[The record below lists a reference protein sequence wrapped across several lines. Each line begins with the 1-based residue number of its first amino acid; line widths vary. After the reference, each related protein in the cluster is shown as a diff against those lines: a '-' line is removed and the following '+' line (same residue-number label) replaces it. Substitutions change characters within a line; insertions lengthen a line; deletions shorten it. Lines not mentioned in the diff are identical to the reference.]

1 MWVQCVCVLGERE
14 STGTAQAQP
23 SRSLSLPLSSS
34 PSPLHS
40 TNNKHQR
47 THTPHI
53 PPHIPHTNT
62 HTACMHPLVILH
74 SRTHWCYI
82 RARVCRQL
90 PFCTPFCTRTRH
102 TKAPCLAARAKIRH
116 VLRKLQAPFDTC
128 EREGRDRQEENG
140 AATRGHS
147 GFMHATHR
155 HVWPVAYWCS
165 RASCADPSNPPS
177 QPTKKKV
184 QFALSTHAACLCLRF
199 FWIVFR
205 TGKQKSCSIIGKNHS
220 KHG

>member
-1 MWVQCVCVLGERE
+1 MGTCSVCVCVCWER
-14 STGTAQAQP
+14 GRGRAQAQAQAQP
-23 SRSLSLPLSSS
+23 SRSLS
-34 PSPLHS
+34 PSPLLS
-40 TNNKHQR
+40 SFSPFPTNNKHQH

-62 HTACMHPLVILH
+62 HTACMHPVVILH
-74 SRTHWCYI
+74 SRTHCCYI

-116 VLRKLQAPFDTC
+116 VLRTFQAPFDTC

-184 QFALSTHAACLCLRF
+184 QFALSTHAVCLCLRF
-199 FWIVFR
+199 F
-205 TGKQKSCSIIGKNHS
+205 
-220 KHG
+220 

>member
-1 MWVQCVCVLGERE
+1 MGACGCVCVCWGR
-14 STGTAQAQP
+14 GRAQAQAQAQP
-23 SRSLSLPLSSS
+23 SRSLSLPLSSH
-34 PSPLHS
+34 PPPLHS
-40 TNNKHQR
+40 PPTTTP
-47 THTPHI
+47 THTYPH
-53 PPHIPHTNT
+53 PTHIPHTNT
-62 HTACMHPLVILH
+62 HTACMHPVVILH

-116 VLRKLQAPFDTC
+116 VLRKFQAPFDTC

-177 QPTKKKV
+177 QPTK
-184 QFALSTHAACLCLRF
+184 R
-199 FWIVFR
+199 
-205 TGKQKSCSIIGKNHS
+205 KSNLH
-220 KHG
+220 

>member
-1 MWVQCVCVLGERE
+1 MSACVCGCGCGYMQCVCVCVGRGGEHRH
-14 STGTAQAQP
+14 STGTAKQIP
-23 SRSLSLPLSSS
+23 LPFSSH
-34 PSPLHS
+34 PPPIPLHS
-40 TNNKHQR
+40 PPTTTP
-47 THTPHI
+47 THTYPH
-53 PPHIPHTNT
+53 PTHIPHTNT

-116 VLRKLQAPFDTC
+116 VLRKFQAPFDTC

-177 QPTKKKV
+177 QPTK
-184 QFALSTHAACLCLRF
+184 R
-199 FWIVFR
+199 
-205 TGKQKSCSIIGKNHS
+205 KSNLH
-220 KHG
+220 

>member
-1 MWVQCVCVLGERE
+1 MCVGVGVGACSVCVCVLGERE
-14 STGTAQAQP
+14 STGTGTGTAKQI
-23 SRSLSLPLSSS
+23 PLSPSLLFSFS
-34 PSPLHS
+34 PPF
-40 TNNKHQR
+40 HQQQTPTHTYP
-47 THTPHI
+47 THTPT
-53 PPHIPHTNT
+53 HIPHTNT
-62 HTACMHPLVILH
+62 HTACMHPVVILH

-116 VLRKLQAPFDTC
+116 VLRKFQAPFDTC

-184 QFALSTHAACLCLRF
+184 QFALSTRAVCLCLRF
-199 FWIVFR
+199 F
-205 TGKQKSCSIIGKNHS
+205 
-220 KHG
+220 

>member
-1 MWVQCVCVLGERE
+1 MSACVWVWVWVWVHAVSVGVGRGGEHRHRHRH
-14 STGTAQAQP
+14 SQADP
-23 SRSLSLPLSSS
+23 SPSLSLLSSS
-34 PSPLHS
+34 SPPFP
-40 TNNKHQR
+40 TNNKHQH
-47 THTPHI
+47 THTPT
-53 PPHIPHTNT
+53 HIPHTNT

-116 VLRKLQAPFDTC
+116 VLRKFQAPFDTC

-177 QPTKKKV
+177 QPTK
-184 QFALSTHAACLCLRF
+184 R
-199 FWIVFR
+199 
-205 TGKQKSCSIIGKNHS
+205 KSNLH
-220 KHG
+220 

>member
-1 MWVQCVCVLGERE
+1 MQCVCVLGERE

-53 PPHIPHTNT
+53 PPHTYHIPTPTRPACTQWSYCIAAHTGAT
-62 HTACMHPLVILH
+62 SAHACAANCRFAPLFAPAHDTQRHRVSLH
-74 SRTHWCYI
+74 VRKFAMCCANSRPP
-82 RARVCRQL
+82 L
-90 PFCTPFCTRTRH
+90 TP
-102 TKAPCLAARAKIRH
+102 
-116 VLRKLQAPFDTC
+116 V
-128 EREGRDRQEENG
+128 REGRDRQEENG

-184 QFALSTHAACLCLRF
+184 QFALSTRAVCLCLRF
-199 FWIVFR
+199 F
-205 TGKQKSCSIIGKNHS
+205 
-220 KHG
+220 

>member
-1 MWVQCVCVLGERE
+1 MSACGRGWVWVGVGACSVCVCVGREGEHRHRHRH
-14 STGTAQAQP
+14 SQADP
-23 SRSLSLPLSSS
+23 SPSLSPLILLSI
-34 PSPLHS
+34 P
-40 TNNKHQR
+40 HQEQTP
-47 THTPHI
+47 THTYPH
-53 PPHIPHTNT
+53 PTHIPHTNT

-90 PFCTPFCTRTRH
+90 PFCTPFCTHTRH

-116 VLRKLQAPFDTC
+116 VLRKFQAPFDTC

-177 QPTKKKV
+177 QPTK
-184 QFALSTHAACLCLRF
+184 R
-199 FWIVFR
+199 
-205 TGKQKSCSIIGKNHS
+205 KSNLH
-220 KHG
+220 

>member
-1 MWVQCVCVLGERE
+1 MCVGREGEHRH
-14 STGTAQAQP
+14 STGTAKQI
-23 SRSLSLPLSSS
+23 PLSPSLLFSFS
-34 PSPLHS
+34 PPF
-40 TNNKHQR
+40 HQQQTPTHTYP
-47 THTPHI
+47 THTPT
-53 PPHIPHTNT
+53 HIPHTNT
-62 HTACMHPLVILH
+62 HTACMHPVVILH

-116 VLRKLQAPFDTC
+116 VLRKFQAPFDTC

-177 QPTKKKV
+177 QPTK
-184 QFALSTHAACLCLRF
+184 R
-199 FWIVFR
+199 
-205 TGKQKSCSIIGKNHS
+205 KSNLH
-220 KHG
+220 

>member
-1 MWVQCVCVLGERE
+1 MSACGGVGVGVGACSVCVLGGRAQAQ
-14 STGTAQAQP
+14 AQAQP

-34 PSPLHS
+34 PLLPSIP
-40 TNNKHQR
+40 HQQQHQH
-47 THTPHI
+47 THTHTY
-53 PPHIPHTNT
+53 PHIPHINT

-128 EREGRDRQEENG
+128 ERGEGQTGRKRSSNERSQRLHACDTPSCM
-140 AATRGHS
+140 AS
-147 GFMHATHR
+147 GVLVLPRF
-155 HVWPVAYWCS
+155 
-165 RASCADPSNPPS
+165 
-177 QPTKKKV
+177 
-184 QFALSTHAACLCLRF
+184 LR
-199 FWIVFR
+199 
-205 TGKQKSCSIIGKNHS
+205 
-220 KHG
+220 

>member
-1 MWVQCVCVLGERE
+1 MSACGGVGVGVGACSVCVLGGRAQAQ
-14 STGTAQAQP
+14 AQAQP

-34 PSPLHS
+34 PLLPSIP
-40 TNNKHQR
+40 HQQQHQH
-47 THTPHI
+47 THTHTY
-53 PPHIPHTNT
+53 PHIPHINT

-116 VLRKLQAPFDTC
+116 VLRKFQAPFDTC

-165 RASCADPSNPPS
+165 RASCADPSHPPS

-184 QFALSTHAACLCLRF
+184 QFALSTRAVCLCLRF
-199 FWIVFR
+199 F
-205 TGKQKSCSIIGKNHS
+205 
-220 KHG
+220 

>member
-1 MWVQCVCVLGERE
+1 MWVHAVCVCWEGEHRHRHRH
-14 STGTAQAQP
+14 SQADP
-23 SRSLSLPLSSS
+23 SPSLSLSSS
-34 PSPLHS
+34 PPPLHS
-40 TNNKHQR
+40 PPTTNTN
-47 THTPHI
+47 THI
-53 PPHIPHTNT
+53 PPPHTHTHTHTNT
-62 HTACMHPLVILH
+62 HTPCMHSLVILH

-116 VLRKLQAPFDTC
+116 VLRKFQAPFDTC

-177 QPTKKKV
+177 QPTK
-184 QFALSTHAACLCLRF
+184 R
-199 FWIVFR
+199 
-205 TGKQKSCSIIGKNHS
+205 KSNLH
-220 KHG
+220 

>member
-1 MWVQCVCVLGERE
+1 MSACGGVCVGACSTCVCVCWGR
-14 STGTAQAQP
+14 GRAQAQAQAQP
-23 SRSLSLPLSSS
+23 SRSLSLPLPLLFSSS
-34 PSPLHS
+34 PPFP
-40 TNNKHQR
+40 TNNKHQH
-47 THTPHI
+47 THTPT
-53 PPHIPHTNT
+53 HIPHTNT
-62 HTACMHPLVILH
+62 HTPCMHPLVILH

-116 VLRKLQAPFDTC
+116 VLRTFQAPFDTC

-177 QPTKKKV
+177 QPTK
-184 QFALSTHAACLCLRF
+184 R
-199 FWIVFR
+199 
-205 TGKQKSCSIIGKNHS
+205 KSNLH
-220 KHG
+220 

>member
-1 MWVQCVCVLGERE
+1 MSVGVCGYGCLWVCVCVLGEGE
-14 STGTAQAQP
+14 STGTGTGTAKQIPLSP
-23 SRSLSLPLSSS
+23 SLLSSS
-34 PSPLHS
+34 SPPFP
-40 TNNKHQR
+40 TNN
-47 THTPHI
+47 THI
-53 PPHIPHTNT
+53 PPPHTPHTNT
-62 HTACMHPLVILH
+62 HTACMHPVVILH

-116 VLRKLQAPFDTC
+116 VLRTFQAPFDTC

-177 QPTKKKV
+177 QPTK
-184 QFALSTHAACLCLRF
+184 R
-199 FWIVFR
+199 
-205 TGKQKSCSIIGKNHS
+205 KSNLH
-220 KHG
+220 

>member
-1 MWVQCVCVLGERE
+1 MLVCGCGCGCMQRVCVCVGREGEHRHRHRH
-14 STGTAQAQP
+14 SQADP
-23 SRSLSLPLSSS
+23 SPSLSPLILLPSI
-34 PSPLHS
+34 PH
-40 TNNKHQR
+40 HQQHQTPTHTYP
-47 THTPHI
+47 THTPT
-53 PPHIPHTNT
+53 HIPHTNT
-62 HTACMHPLVILH
+62 HTACMHPVVILH
-74 SRTHWCYI
+74 SRTHCCYI

-116 VLRKLQAPFDTC
+116 VLRKFQAPFDTC

-184 QFALSTHAACLCLRF
+184 QFALSTRAVCLCLRF
-199 FWIVFR
+199 F
-205 TGKQKSCSIIGKNHS
+205 
-220 KHG
+220 